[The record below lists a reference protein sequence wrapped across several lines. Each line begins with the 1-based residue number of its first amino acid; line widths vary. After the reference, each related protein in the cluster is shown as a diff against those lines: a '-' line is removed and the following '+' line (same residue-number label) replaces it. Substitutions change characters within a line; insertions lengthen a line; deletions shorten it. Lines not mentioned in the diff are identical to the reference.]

1 MNDTTNY
8 KFKAMRQQFYTVSK
22 NAWKSIINNGV
33 VVNSSIILI
42 SAIFSFLICLLLK
55 GKLQDHWI
63 DLVSALLTLVL
74 FVLIIFI
81 VEYWAQYIKQKKEDY
96 FKVINSI
103 DFKEFTNDVMENYY
117 GKEYLTT
124 LNYNGKDTDPNNYKI
139 PVYCLLA
146 SDEIQ
151 RVSSIDGFDD
161 LCIYNKDK
169 SDDKDK
175 SEKIN
180 FDINDHQNY
189 GKYYLN
195 KDIKNNYYNDYKK
208 IVGDKI
214 EYPDRPGF
222 MFDEVITKKDDK
234 ETLIDKISVH
244 VGTFAENTYSSHV
257 LEYELYQA
265 YLDFNKEWKEIR
277 KELKNKKAINSDEF
291 WGKVNKRLE
300 IRNVISKECGGKTES
315 LLCGKGRHALLSVQM
330 LVVIKSKSGDY
341 EVKMIQRSQNVSI
354 APGEYQFVPCGYFE
368 IFNDSDDGCYNE
380 DELKENLS
388 PGYAVFREYLE
399 ELFQEKDFEG
409 GGIGSVSDRIPKDR
423 RISKISEMLE
433 NKKASL
439 IFLGS
444 ALNLRILCHFLSFAL
459 IIEEDSYTENQFI
472 GNEEVRKGIIF
483 SRSIDRLNNYE
494 NWEKMNA
501 CSTALWYLFT
511 KTKEYEDIIKRSK
524 Q

>member
-1 MNDTTNY
+1 M
-8 KFKAMRQQFYTVSK
+8 KFKTIKQIYD
-22 NAWKSIINNGV
+22 NSIRSIENNNV
-33 VVNSSIILI
+33 IMNLSIILL
-42 SAIFSFLICLLLK
+42 SAVVSFAIFFLFREKRWEHFMDLL
-55 GKLQDHWI
+55 
-63 DLVSALLTLVL
+63 SALFTLSLSVL
-74 FVLIIFI
+74 FIFI
-81 VEYWAQYIKQKKEDY
+81 REYRAQYKKQKKEDY

-124 LNYNGKDTDPNNYKI
+124 LNYNGKDTDLNNYKI

-146 SDEIQ
+146 SEKI
-151 RVSSIDGFDD
+151 RHASSINGFDELFD
-161 LCIYNKDK
+161 KPCIPKI
-169 SDDKDK
+169 DK
-175 SEKIN
+175 SEKSN
-180 FDINDHQNY
+180 FDIKDHQNY
-189 GKYYLN
+189 DKYYLD
-195 KDIKNNYYNDYKK
+195 KIKKNYYRDYKD

-222 MFDEVITKKDDK
+222 MFDEVT
-234 ETLIDKISVH
+234 TGNGMIDKISVH

-265 YLDFNKEWKEIR
+265 YLVFNKKWKEIR
-277 KELKNKKAINSDEF
+277 KELKNKKEDNSDEF
-291 WGKVNKRLE
+291 WGKVNKFWNEVNERLE
-300 IRNVISKECGGKTES
+300 IRNLITKECGGKTES

-330 LVVIKSKSGDY
+330 LVVIKSKSGEY

-423 RISKISEMLE
+423 RISKISEMLD

-483 SRSIDRLNNYE
+483 SRSINRLNNYE